1 MNTLTAVM
9 MVMVLL
15 LSAALAI
22 TSYAL
27 LRECKRR
34 RALQRRLAQIRA
46 KAADRKNRDSAKA
59 AHQTCLVQEQLDLL
73 KAELARRDLE
83 LKALRLVLRKAED
96 QLTKLRKPTEVQD
109 CTTSTAEV
117 GA

>member
-9 MVMVLL
+9 MVWIAV

-22 TSYAL
+22 TSYML
-27 LRECKRR
+27 LREKKRNR
-34 RALQRRLAQIRA
+34 ILQNRLAQIRA

-59 AHQTCLVQEQLDLL
+59 AHQTCLVQEQLDLM

-83 LKALRLVLRKAED
+83 LKALRLVLRKADE
-96 QLTKLRKPTEVQD
+96 QLAKLRNPVQD
-109 CTTSTAEV
+109 CTTSTAE
-117 GA
+117 ASA

>member
-9 MVMVLL
+9 MVWIAV

-22 TSYAL
+22 TSYML
-27 LRECKRR
+27 LREKKRR
-34 RALQRRLAQIRA
+34 MSLQSRLSRFRA

-59 AHQTCLVQEQLDLL
+59 AHQTCLVQEQLDLM
-73 KAELARRDLE
+73 KAELSRRDLE

-96 QLTKLRKPTEVQD
+96 QLARLRKPAEVRD
-109 CTTSTAEV
+109 CTTSTSEA

>member
-1 MNTLTAVM
+1 MSTLTVVM
-9 MVMVLL
+9 MVWIATV
-15 LSAALAI
+15 SAALAI
-22 TSYAL
+22 TSFML
-27 LRECKRR
+27 LRERKRR
-34 RALQRRLAQIRA
+34 RMLQRRLAQLRA

-59 AHQTCLVQEQLDLL
+59 AHQTCLVQEQLDLM

-83 LKALRLVLRKAED
+83 LKALRLVLRKADE

>member
-1 MNTLTAVM
+1 MNTLTAAM
-9 MVMVLL
+9 MVWIAV
-15 LSAALAI
+15 LSAAMAI
-22 TSYAL
+22 TSYML
-27 LRECKRR
+27 LREKKWRMS
-34 RALQRRLAQIRA
+34 LQSQLSLFRA

-59 AHQTCLVQEQLDLL
+59 AHQTCLVQEQLDLM

-96 QLTKLRKPTEVQD
+96 QLARLRKPMEVQD
-109 CTTSTAEV
+109 CTTSTAEA

>member
-1 MNTLTAVM
+1 MNTLTAAM
-9 MVMVLL
+9 MVWTAI

-22 TSYAL
+22 TSYML
-27 LRECKRR
+27 LRERKHRR
-34 RALQRRLAQIRA
+34 MLQSRLAQIRA

-59 AHQTCLVQEQLDLL
+59 AHQTCLVQEQLDLM

-96 QLTKLRKPTEVQD
+96 QLARLRKPMEVQD
-109 CTTSTAEV
+109 CTTSTAEA